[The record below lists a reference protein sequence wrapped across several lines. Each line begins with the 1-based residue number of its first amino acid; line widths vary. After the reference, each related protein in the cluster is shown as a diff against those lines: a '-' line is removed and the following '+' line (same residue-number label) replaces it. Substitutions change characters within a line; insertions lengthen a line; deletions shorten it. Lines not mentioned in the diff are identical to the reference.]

1 MLNISSLTYRLIEG
15 DLITKEVAERME
27 ENNISWKNISEQT
40 KGDSTNKQVVDVES
54 NVMWTRLIRREN
66 SKFGPGPNLVCQNS
80 ETRLF
85 PTHFI
90 SPLD

>member
-40 KGDSTNKQVVDVES
+40 KGDSTNKQV
-54 NVMWTRLIRREN
+54 
-66 SKFGPGPNLVCQNS
+66 
-80 ETRLF
+80 
-85 PTHFI
+85 
-90 SPLD
+90 